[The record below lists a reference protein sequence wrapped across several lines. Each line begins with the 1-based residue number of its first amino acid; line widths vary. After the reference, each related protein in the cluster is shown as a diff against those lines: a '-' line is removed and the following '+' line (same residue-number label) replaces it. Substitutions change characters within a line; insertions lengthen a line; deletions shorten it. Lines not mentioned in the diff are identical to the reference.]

1 MILAIPRCMSQ
12 HVMIITIL
20 HFNLLVVFV
29 LQDASPHFKSNQEF
43 FAFSKAQRQKA
54 LWNHQPSWWFS
65 FIQEKARE
73 SGLDKTEARKR
84 EAFESRLFISKR
96 DAQRIR
102 EHRGEFLLPHRRG
115 DRASRTCRCT
125 SQNRLR

>member
-43 FAFSKAQRQKA
+43 FAFSRAQRQKA

-65 FIQEKARE
+65 FIQK
-73 SGLDKTEARKR
+73 KTR
-84 EAFESRLFISKR
+84 ISPGR
-96 DAQRIR
+96 INAIAVHFLAMDQSIDLIGALLGQR
-102 EHRGEFLLPHRRG
+102 
-115 DRASRTCRCT
+115 
-125 SQNRLR
+125 